1 MILGIGIDVVELDRI
16 QGLWQRFGER
26 FSARILTDLELREL
40 PQHAESNVIA
50 FLAARFA
57 AKEAG
62 AKALG
67 TGFRQGVGL
76 KSIETLSLP
85 SGKPVLHLHGAA
97 ASLAQGMGVGGSHVS
112 LTHGRDV
119 AAAVVILET

>member
-16 QGLWQRFGER
+16 ESLWQRFGER
-26 FSARILTDLELREL
+26 FATRILTDLELREL
-40 PQHAESNVIA
+40 PSQPDSNIIA
-50 FLAARFA
+50 YLSARFA

-62 AKALG
+62 VKALG
-67 TGFRQGVGL
+67 TGFRQGIGMKHL
-76 KSIETLSLP
+76 ETLSLP
-85 SGKPVLHLHGAA
+85 SGKPILHLHGP
-97 ASLAQGMGVGGSHVS
+97 ASTMAERMGVGGTHVS

>member
-16 QGLWQRFGER
+16 QSLWQRFGER
-26 FSARILTDLELREL
+26 FSARILTDMELREL
-40 PQHAESNVIA
+40 PQHSESNVIA

-67 TGFRQGVGL
+67 TGFREGVSL
-76 KSIETLSLP
+76 KNIETLSLP

-97 ASLAQGMGVGGSHVS
+97 AALAQRMGVGGSHVS

-119 AAAVVILET
+119 AAAVVILES